1 MRRVFFAWSLLL
13 AMHAL
18 AQTATPDWVAD
29 LGNGCKVWS
38 SYPEPNAT
46 ISWSGD
52 CKNGLAQGVGVLQ
65 WFKDGKAHSRYEG
78 EYRDGK
84 LNGRGVY
91 TWVSG
96 GRYEGELKDNKPNGR
111 GVFTFADGDRYEG
124 SWTNGCFRQR
134 DRKMWYGSLRTEC
147 GF

>member
-65 WFKDGKAHSRYEG
+65 WFKDGKAQSRYEG
-78 EYRDGK
+78 EYRDGE

-91 TWVSG
+91 TLANG
-96 GRYEGELKDNKPNGR
+96 NRYEGELKDNKPNGR